1 MQTISNIIGSF
12 VFDSNSIIEESLFS
26 DEEVLPNHKLIIEK
40 KPVAKEIELQ
50 KKHDAKPADAA
61 LAKKFL
67 DLVKA
72 KHKERFY
79 LCNLWISKEQIKN
92 AVKEDNLIS
101 QAINDIDEIE
111 KSANLL
117 SKRLREWYELY
128 DPETSRHIESHEEF
142 IDAILSNSKEDLQ
155 KKFDTRFTMGA
166 PLLEEHVKPMRD
178 LAVKIKELYVLRE
191 MQKKYVETVM
201 EKYFPNLNALAG
213 PQIGAKLIA
222 QAGGILRLSE
232 FPASTLQLLGAEKAL
247 FRHMKTGSKPPKY
260 GLIINHPLITAARN
274 DEKGKAA
281 RALAN
286 KLSILAKVD
295 YFKGEFV
302 GDKIKAELEK
312 KLNLSTGN
320 KQQ

>member
-12 VFDSNSIIEESLFS
+12 VFDNNTIIDESLFS
-26 DEEVLPNHKLIIEK
+26 DEEVLSNHQLIIEK
-40 KPVAKEIELQ
+40 KPITKEIKLQ
-50 KKHDAKPADAA
+50 QKHNAKPADGLA
-61 LAKKFL
+61 AKKFL
-67 DLVKA
+67 GLIKA

-92 AVKEDNLIS
+92 SVKEDNLIS

-117 SKRLREWYELY
+117 SKRLLEWYELY
-128 DPETSRHIESHEEF
+128 DPESSRHIESHEEF
-142 IDAILSNSKEDLQ
+142 IDTILANSKKELQ
-155 KKFDTRFTMGA
+155 EKFNTKFTMGA
-166 PLLEEHVKPMRD
+166 PLRDEDIKPIKD
-178 LAVKIKELYVLRE
+178 LATKIKELYVLRE
-191 MQKKYVETVM
+191 MQKKYVESVM
-201 EKYFPNLNALAG
+201 EKYFPNINALAG

-222 QAGGILRLSE
+222 QAGGIMRLSE

-247 FRHMKTGSKPPKY
+247 FRHMKTGSRPPKY

-274 DEKGKAA
+274 EEKGRVA

-312 KLNLSTGN
+312 KLN
-320 KQQ
+320 KQ